1 MQKAPDMM
9 QNTTEPVQIVGEWM
23 QTDDERRKIGWEPV
37 HLGAVAVPD
46 AGGRVHSRCPRWQLL
61 PATVFS
67 TGG

>member
-9 QNTTEPVQIVGEWM
+9 ENAPEPVQIVWEWM
-23 QTDDERRKIGWEPV
+23 PTGDERRKMGREPV
-37 HLGAVAVPD
+37 HLGAVTVPD

-67 TGG
+67 AGG